1 MYRNFRDRLK
11 KFSLNNHCI
20 LITGASSGIGRA
32 CAIEASSLGA
42 HCILVARNEKE
53 LKNTA
58 KLCKGDTEIYPT
70 DLTNQNE
77 IKVLVQKTQNLHGV
91 VNCAGIISPRPVSF
105 LKRKN
110 LDEVFNI
117 NYFAPVLL
125 TAELLQAKKIEA
137 GASFVFISSIS
148 SRHPYYGATS
158 YASSKAALEAF
169 SRTLA
174 LEIAP
179 KKMRSNVLMPG
190 MVKTQMMEETKQ
202 AFGDENFKNYE
213 NSYPLGFGE
222 VTDIANAVCFLL
234 SDEAKWIT
242 GSELKMDG
250 GLMLSGIK

>member
-1 MYRNFRDRLK
+1 MK
-11 KFSLNNHCI
+11 KFSLNKHRI

-32 CAIEASSLGA
+32 CAIETSSLGA

-58 KLCKGDTEIYPT
+58 KLCKGPTEIYLT
-70 DLTNQNE
+70 DLTNDNE
-77 IKVLVQKTQNLHGV
+77 IKTLVGKIENLNGIVH
-91 VNCAGIISPRPVSF
+91 CAGIISPRPVNF

-110 LDEVFNI
+110 LNEVFNI
-117 NYFAPVLL
+117 NYYAPVIL
-125 TAELLQAKKIEA
+125 TSELLQAKKMEN

-148 SRHPYYGATS
+148 SKHPYFGATS
-158 YASSKAALEAF
+158 YTSSKAALEAF

-174 LEIAP
+174 LELAP

-213 NSYPLGFGE
+213 SSYPLGFGE
-222 VTDIANAVCFLL
+222 VTDVANAVCFLL
-234 SDEAKWIT
+234 SDEARWIT

>member
-1 MYRNFRDRLK
+1 LT
-11 KFSLNNHCI
+11 KFSLNKHRI

-32 CAIEASSLGA
+32 CAIEASVLGA
-42 HCILVARNEKE
+42 HCILVARNRKE
-53 LKNTA
+53 LENTA
-58 KLCKGDTEIYPT
+58 KQCISPAEIYT
-70 DLTNQNE
+70 ADLTNGDE
-77 IKVLVQKTQNLHGV
+77 IKTLVSKLPNINGV
-91 VNCAGIISPRPVSF
+91 VNCAGVISPRPVNF

-125 TAELLQAKKIEA
+125 TAELLQAKKMET

-148 SRHPYYGATS
+148 SQHPYFGATS
-158 YASSKAALEAF
+158 YAGSKAALEAF
-169 SRTLA
+169 SKTLA
-174 LEIAP
+174 LEVAP

-190 MVKTQMMEETKQ
+190 MVKTQMMEDTKQ
-202 AFGDENFKNYE
+202 AFGDDNFKNYE

-222 VTDIANAVCFLL
+222 VTDVANAVCFLL
-234 SDEAKWIT
+234 SNEARWIT

>member
-1 MYRNFRDRLK
+1 MK
-11 KFSLNNHCI
+11 KFSLDKHRI

-32 CAIEASSLGA
+32 CAIEASSMGA
-42 HCILVARNEKE
+42 HCILVARNKQE
-53 LKNTA
+53 LENTA
-58 KLCKGDTEIYPT
+58 KLCKTNADIYPI
-70 DLTNQNE
+70 DLTNDLE
-77 IKVLVQKTQNLHGV
+77 IKTLVGELQNLNGV
-91 VNCAGIISPRPVSF
+91 VHCAGIISPRPVNF

-117 NYFAPVLL
+117 NYFAPVML
-125 TAELLQAKKIEA
+125 TSELLQAKKMHA
-137 GASFVFISSIS
+137 GASFIFISSIS
-148 SRHPYYGATS
+148 SRHPYFGATS
-158 YASSKAALEAF
+158 YAGSKAALEAF
-169 SRTLA
+169 SKTLA
-174 LEIAP
+174 LEIAS

-222 VTDIANAVCFLL
+222 VVDIANAVCFLL